1 MPKIQEFSTAQ
12 PVRISD
18 FVIHKKEQPS
28 EALYYK
34 DFDFGADAFLSL
46 ALVLSVEK

>member
-18 FVIHKKEQPS
+18 FVIHKKT
-28 EALYYK
+28 LYYK